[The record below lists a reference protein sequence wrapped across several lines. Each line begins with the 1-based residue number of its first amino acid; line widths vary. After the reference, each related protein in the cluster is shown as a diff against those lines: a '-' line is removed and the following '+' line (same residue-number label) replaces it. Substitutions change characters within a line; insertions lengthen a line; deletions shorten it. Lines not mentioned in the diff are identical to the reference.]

1 MKLTMT
7 RVLLMLAVFAFV
19 SCGGKKAADDNKKD
33 DKTTETTTDDKKNEP
48 VAETTETKFK
58 KMIVKGDKPVTW
70 EADNEKEP
78 YIFFRADGTF
88 GSGDNG
94 GEESMDEGKWKIEG
108 EKLMVLIDGKG
119 DEWMDLGFKMNSET
133 SITLL
138 EMEFTPSAEH

>member
-7 RVLLMLAVFAFV
+7 RILLMLAVFAFV
-19 SCGGKKAADDNKKD
+19 ACGGKKAADDKKD
-33 DKTTETTTDDKKNEP
+33 DDTTETTKKEEP
-48 VAETTETKFK
+48 VVETTATKFK

-94 GEESMDEGKWKIEG
+94 GEESMDEGDWKIDG
-108 EKLMVLIDGKG
+108 EKLLVLIDGKG
-119 DEWMDLGFKMNSET
+119 DDWMDLGFKINSES

-138 EMEFTPSAEH
+138 EMEFTPSKEH

>member
-1 MKLTMT
+1 
-7 RVLLMLAVFAFV
+7 
-19 SCGGKKAADDNKKD
+19 
-33 DKTTETTTDDKKNEP
+33 
-48 VAETTETKFK
+48 
-58 KMIVKGDKPVTW
+58 MIVKGDKPVTW